1 MYFSA
6 KEMLAQLEGTD
17 KRICD
22 LVIATEI
29 ELYNADRETIFSKLE
44 ERYQIMYNS
53 AHDALEKEIR
63 SLSGLTGG
71 SAKKMWEYLQRG
83 SMICDNTIIRGAAY
97 ALSCL
102 EVNASMGLIVAA
114 PTAGACGILPG
125 SLLTVA
131 EKYDIPHQQVLEA
144 LATASGVGQLIV
156 KKATVSGAE
165 GGCQAECG
173 SAASMA
179 AAAITEM
186 LGGTAAQ
193 AFDAAAIAMQN
204 IMGLVCDPV
213 AGLVE
218 MPCAKRNASGVAN
231 ALVSADLALSG
242 IFSEIPFDEVVEAM
256 YKVGKSLPST
266 LRETA
271 LGGIATTPTALAM
284 KEKIYGKQDAAS
296 GCTGNCSSC
305 SGCN

>member
-6 KEMLAQLEGTD
+6 KEILAQLEGTD

-22 LVIATEI
+22 LVIQNETE
-29 ELYNADRETIFSKLE
+29 LFETPYDKIMEMLE

-71 SAKKMWEYLQRG
+71 SARKMWDYYKKG
-83 SMICDNTIIRGAAY
+83 SMICDGTIIRGAAY

-125 SLLTVA
+125 CLLTVA
-131 EKYDIPHQQVLEA
+131 EKHDIPHQQVLEA
-144 LATASGVGQLIV
+144 LATASGIGQLIV

-173 SAASMA
+173 VAAAMA
-179 AAAITEM
+179 AAAAVQAV
-186 LGGTAAQ
+186 GGTLEQ
-193 AFDAAAIAMQN
+193 MLSAFSHALSCC
-204 IMGLVCDPV
+204 MGLICDPV
-213 AGLVE
+213 AGLVQV
-218 MPCAKRNASGVAN
+218 PCAQRNASQAVS
-231 ALVSADLALSG
+231 ALLCADLALAG
-242 IFSEIPFDEVVEAM
+242 QVFPIPADEVVEAM
-256 YKVGKSLPST
+256 RRVGRQLPPE

-271 LGGIATTPTALAM
+271 QGGIADTETGRAIAARLAQ
-284 KEKIYGKQDAAS
+284 E
-296 GCTGNCSSC
+296 
-305 SGCN
+305 

>member
-6 KEMLAQLEGTD
+6 KEILAQLEGTD

-22 LVIATEI
+22 LVIQNETE
-29 ELYNADRETIFSKLE
+29 LFETPYDKIMEMLE

-71 SAKKMWEYLQRG
+71 SARKMWDYYKKG
-83 SMICDNTIIRGAAY
+83 SMICDGTIIRGAAY

-125 SLLTVA
+125 CLLTVA
-131 EKYDIPHQQVLEA
+131 EKHDIPHQQVLEA
-144 LATASGVGQLIV
+144 LATASGIGQLIV

-173 SAASMA
+173 VAAAMA
-179 AAAITEM
+179 AAAAVQAA
-186 LGGTAAQ
+186 GGTLEQ
-193 AFDAAAIAMQN
+193 MLSAFSHALSCC
-204 IMGLVCDPV
+204 MGLICDPV
-213 AGLVE
+213 AGLVQV
-218 MPCAKRNASGVAN
+218 PCAQRNASQAVS
-231 ALVSADLALSG
+231 ALLCADLALAG
-242 IFSEIPFDEVVEAM
+242 QVFPIPADEVVEAM
-256 YKVGKSLPST
+256 RRVGRQLPPE

-271 LGGIATTPTALAM
+271 QGGIADTETGRAIAARLAQ
-284 KEKIYGKQDAAS
+284 E
-296 GCTGNCSSC
+296 
-305 SGCN
+305 